1 MKSKNNN
8 TLIIIV
14 CGVLAVACTLLF
26 SAIRYRYLAVNSDVK
41 LEESI
46 VPQEITDQTFFGHKV
61 AKLYDKG
68 KLIGVFNDR
77 SILKNALNN
86 IYVSEYQTDYPNSS
100 LALSPSVY
108 FTEESSYF
116 YYENKDEEIIEY
128 LRKNKL
134 FALEVNR
141 VEFSNNVV
149 VYVKNM
155 EDFETAKDQ
164 YLLNYV
170 DKESLDLIRVNQ
182 LPPELTTYGERI
194 VGIQVAEQYT
204 VTRAYAPIE
213 DIRNTVQEILY
224 FFSYGYGTNLETYT
238 TEEFDTVEWVAS
250 KYGLTAQQLITLNA
264 DVLKSPTQLLTT
276 GTKLNVTFFQ
286 SPINVI
292 VTKERI
298 AKEAVYAGN
307 TIYRANPEVREG
319 INNIVVEEKDGSK
332 NVYYSEVYINGL
344 LDQQEVTKEEITLE
358 PVQEVVE
365 YGTMIIP
372 GVGTG
377 SFRYPV
383 ANPHISCHWGCY
395 NNAAWGFHS
404 GVDIQN
410 NGNRYGSVLAA
421 DRGTIEE
428 VGYNSI
434 NGYYVYINHN
444 NGYRTYYGHM
454 ASMCYFPV
462 GTNVEKGE
470 VIGQI
475 GMTGAATGPHVHF
488 VIYTGREK
496 HDACIW
502 LGC

>member
-1 MKSKNNN
+1 MKLNNN
-8 TLIIIV
+8 GKVILL
-14 CGVLAVACTLLF
+14 CAVLSVLCTLLL
-26 SAIRYRYLAVNSDVK
+26 STIRYRAVTVDSEVK

-46 VPQEITDQTFFGHKV
+46 ITQEITDKTFFGHKV
-61 AKLYDKG
+61 AKIYDRG
-68 KLIGVFNDR
+68 RLIGVFNDR
-77 SILKNALNN
+77 SILENALKN
-86 IYVSEYQTDYPNSS
+86 IYASEYQKDYPDSS
-100 LALSPSVY
+100 LALSPSIY

-149 VYVKNM
+149 IYVRNM
-155 EDFETAKDQ
+155 DDFEEAKNQ

-170 DKESLDLIRVNQ
+170 DKESLDLIQVNQ

-194 VGIQVAEQYT
+194 IDIQVAEQYT
-204 VTRAYAPIE
+204 MTRGYAPIE
-213 DIRNTVQEILY
+213 DIKNSVQEILY
-224 FFSYGYGTNLETYT
+224 FFSYGYGTELETYV
-238 TEEFDTVEWVAS
+238 TEEYDTVEWVAS
-250 KYGLTAQQLITLNA
+250 KFGLTAQQLITLNS
-264 DVLKSPTQLLTT
+264 DLLKSATQLLDA
-276 GTKLNVTFFQ
+276 GTILNVTFFH

-298 AKEAVYAGN
+298 AREVVYAGN

-319 INNIVVEEKDGSK
+319 INNIVVEEEDGSK
-332 NVYYSEVYINGL
+332 NVYYSEVYINGT
-344 LDQQEVTKEEITLE
+344 LDKQEVTKEEITLE
-358 PVQEVVE
+358 PIQEVVE

-383 ANPHISCHWGCY
+383 ENPHISCHWGCY

-410 NGNRYGSVLAA
+410 NGNRYGAVLAA

-428 VGYNSI
+428 VGYNGI
-434 NGYYVYINHN
+434 NGFYVYINHN

-454 ASMCYFPV
+454 SSMCYFPE

-475 GMTGAATGPHVHF
+475 GMTGLATGPHVHF
-488 VIYTGREK
+488 VIYTGKEK
-496 HDACIW
+496 HDACKW

>member
-1 MKSKNNN
+1 MMKLNNN
-8 TLIIIV
+8 GKVILL
-14 CGVLAVACTLLF
+14 CAVLSVLCTLLL
-26 SAIRYRYLAVNSDVK
+26 STIRYRAVTVDSEVK

-46 VPQEITDQTFFGHKV
+46 ITQEITDKTFFGHKV
-61 AKLYDKG
+61 AKIYDRG
-68 KLIGVFNDR
+68 RLIGVFNDR
-77 SILKNALNN
+77 SILENALKN
-86 IYVSEYQTDYPNSS
+86 IYASEYQKDYPDSS
-100 LALSPSVY
+100 LALSPSIY

-149 VYVKNM
+149 IYVRNM
-155 EDFETAKDQ
+155 DDFEEAKNQ

-170 DKESLDLIRVNQ
+170 DKESLDLIQVNQ

-194 VGIQVAEQYT
+194 IDIQVAEQYT
-204 VTRAYAPIE
+204 MTRGYAPIE
-213 DIRNTVQEILY
+213 DIKNSVQEILY
-224 FFSYGYGTNLETYT
+224 FFSYGYGTELETYV
-238 TEEFDTVEWVAS
+238 TEEYDTVEWVAS
-250 KYGLTAQQLITLNA
+250 KFGLTAQQLITLNA
-264 DVLKSPTQLLTT
+264 DILKSATQLLDA
-276 GTKLNVTFFQ
+276 GTILNVTFFH

-298 AKEAVYAGN
+298 AREVVYAGN

-319 INNIVVEEKDGSK
+319 INNIVVEEEDGSK
-332 NVYYSEVYINGL
+332 NVYYSEVYINGT
-344 LDQQEVTKEEITLE
+344 LDKQEVTKEEITLE
-358 PVQEVVE
+358 PIQEVVE

-383 ANPHISCHWGCY
+383 ENPHISCHWGCY

-410 NGNRYGSVLAA
+410 NGNRYGAVLAA

-428 VGYNSI
+428 VGYNGI
-434 NGYYVYINHN
+434 NGFYVYINHN

-454 ASMCYFPV
+454 SSMCYFPE

-475 GMTGAATGPHVHF
+475 GMTGLATGPHVHF
-488 VIYTGREK
+488 VIYTGKEK
-496 HDACIW
+496 HDACKW

>member
-1 MKSKNNN
+1 MKLNNN
-8 TLIIIV
+8 GKVILL
-14 CGVLAVACTLLF
+14 CAVLSVLCTLLL
-26 SAIRYRYLAVNSDVK
+26 STIRYRAVTVDSEVK

-46 VPQEITDQTFFGHKV
+46 ITQEITDKTFFGHKV
-61 AKLYDKG
+61 AKIYDRG
-68 KLIGVFNDR
+68 RLIGVFNDR
-77 SILKNALNN
+77 SILENALKN
-86 IYVSEYQTDYPNSS
+86 IYASEYQKDYPDSS
-100 LALSPSVY
+100 LALSPSIY

-149 VYVKNM
+149 IYVRNM
-155 EDFETAKDQ
+155 DDFEEAKNQ

-170 DKESLDLIRVNQ
+170 DKESLDLIQVNQ

-194 VGIQVAEQYT
+194 IDIQVAEQYT
-204 VTRAYAPIE
+204 MTRGYAPIE
-213 DIRNTVQEILY
+213 DIKNSVQEILY
-224 FFSYGYGTNLETYT
+224 FFSYGYGTELETYV
-238 TEEFDTVEWVAS
+238 TEEYDTVEWVAS
-250 KYGLTAQQLITLNA
+250 KFGLTAQQLITLNS
-264 DVLKSPTQLLTT
+264 DLLKSATQLLDA
-276 GTKLNVTFFQ
+276 GTILNVTFFH

-298 AKEAVYAGN
+298 AREVVYAGN

-319 INNIVVEEKDGSK
+319 INNIVVEEEDCSK
-332 NVYYSEVYINGL
+332 NVYYSEVYINGT
-344 LDQQEVTKEEITLE
+344 LDKQEVTKEEITLE
-358 PVQEVVE
+358 PIQEVVE

-383 ANPHISCHWGCY
+383 ENPHISCHWGCY

-410 NGNRYGSVLAA
+410 NGNRYGAVLAA

-428 VGYNSI
+428 VGYNGI
-434 NGYYVYINHN
+434 NGFYVYINHN

-454 ASMCYFPV
+454 SSMCYFPE

-475 GMTGAATGPHVHF
+475 GMTGLATGPHVHF
-488 VIYTGREK
+488 VIYTGKEK
-496 HDACIW
+496 HDACKW